1 MMNVSEFASDDG
13 TRVAKIWYDLGIPFV
28 YCYENDSLVRAINCV
43 GHSIQYAEDA
53 AENWV
58 LKVGSFV

>member
-1 MMNVSEFASDDG
+1 MMNVSEFTNGDG

-53 AENWV
+53 AENWTTR
-58 LKVGSFV
+58 VGVFT